1 MSRKKKVRGRAKKK
15 EVKEQG
21 NEEVGWPQFPY
32 TAEELAKVVVT
43 PVKSEEA
50 KKKLGIS

>member
-1 MSRKKKVRGRAKKK
+1 MKDRVKKE

-32 TAEELAKVVVT
+32 TAEEY
-43 PVKSEEA
+43 VKIFCYFSGEFC
-50 KKKLGIS
+50 KM